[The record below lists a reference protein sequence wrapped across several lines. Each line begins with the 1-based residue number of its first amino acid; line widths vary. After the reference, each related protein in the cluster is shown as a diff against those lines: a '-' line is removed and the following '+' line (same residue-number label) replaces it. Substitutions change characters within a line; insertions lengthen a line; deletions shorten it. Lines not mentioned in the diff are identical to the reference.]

1 MSPLSRCIVR
11 PAPFVR
17 SFAIA
22 ALMGATMLATP
33 LTAALAD
40 GARNAPIQLAQAA
53 APRDQT
59 TAGTAEAKAE
69 TVEQRISSLH
79 ARLEITAGEEAD
91 WNSVA
96 QAMRDNAATM
106 QKLVAERTAHDPQ
119 TMTAVDDLKSYGKF
133 ARAHVA
139 GLKHLTS
146 SFETLYSS
154 MPDAQKKV
162 ADQVFQSRQHEAA
175 PSHG

>member
-1 MSPLSRCIVR
+1 MRIVM
-11 PAPFVR
+11 PAPYVR

-40 GARNAPIQLAQAA
+40 GTRDAPIQLAQAA

-59 TAGTAEAKAE
+59 TAETKAE

-79 ARLEITAGEEAD
+79 AKLEITAGEEAD
-91 WNSVA
+91 WNGVA

-106 QKLVAERTAHDPQ
+106 QKLVAERTANDSQ
-119 TMTAVDDLKSYGKF
+119 TMTAVDDLKTYGKF
-133 ARAHVA
+133 ARAHVD
-139 GLKHLTS
+139 GLKNLTA

-162 ADQVFQSRQHEAA
+162 ADQVFESRQHEAA
-175 PSHG
+175 PSHS